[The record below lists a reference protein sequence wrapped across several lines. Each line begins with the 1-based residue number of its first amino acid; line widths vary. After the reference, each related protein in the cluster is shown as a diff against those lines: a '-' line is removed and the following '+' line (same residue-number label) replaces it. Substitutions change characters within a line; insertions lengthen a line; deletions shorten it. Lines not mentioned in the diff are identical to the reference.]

1 MSLSRG
7 DRGRYTKS
15 LLRENHGISATSATS
30 HQRSSYALTLCREA
44 SAPPLN
50 ETFESNLKL
59 PNLNFAGRE
68 RGSNEIGRVYHF
80 LHMRKKNQH

>member
-15 LLRENHGISATSATS
+15 LLRENYGISATSATS

-59 PNLNFAGRE
+59 PNLNFVGRE
-68 RGSNEIGRVYHF
+68 GQ
-80 LHMRKKNQH
+80 MRLEECTIFSI